1 MVIYWAILVMV
12 SMALKRRKKQ
22 IIDGAIWLMVDIA
35 LEKEDAGLKVETI
48 TTTTTT
54 DRLKS

>member
-1 MVIYWAILVMV
+1 MGHIGHGQHGPE
-12 SMALKRRKKQ
+12 KEKKQ

-48 TTTTTT
+48 TTTTT
-54 DRLKS
+54 DRS